1 MTATA
6 MTTVVGRLDNRN
18 ARSSRRRLLPC
29 QVLLCVVLPS
39 LAILQANADPATPSV
54 DSSWILAKLARPAP
68 MSTPFVEVRDSPM
81 LKTPLRIQ
89 GLYSRPDAD
98 TLVREVRA
106 PYAETT
112 TIRAGEAS
120 IVRNG
125 RSPRRF
131 SLSRVPE
138 LAGLQASFGALL
150 SGDSELLTR
159 TYRVKSSGTRQR
171 WTLTMV
177 PKDARLAE
185 RVRDIVLHGRGAELR
200 CIETTPAKGEAQRT
214 LLAGAAR
221 AAVDITDANALIA
234 LCRQDKTG

>member
-1 MTATA
+1 MTAMTKTATA
-6 MTTVVGRLDNRN
+6 RTHANRDQQ
-18 ARSSRRRLLPC
+18 SSLPRMLRC
-29 QVLLCVVLPS
+29 QLLLCAMLPF
-39 LAILQANADPATPSV
+39 LGMAQANADPATPSV
-54 DSSWILAKLARPAP
+54 ESSWILGKLARPAP

-89 GLYSRPDAD
+89 GLYVRPDAD
-98 TLVREVRA
+98 TLVREVRS

-125 RSPRRF
+125 RAPRRF

-150 SGDSELLTR
+150 SGDSALLLR
-159 TYRVKSSGTRQR
+159 SYRIESHGTRHR
-171 WTLTMV
+171 WSLTMV
-177 PKDARLAE
+177 PKDAQLAK

-200 CIETTPAKGEAQRT
+200 CIETTPTKGDAQRT

-221 AAVDITDANALIA
+221 AAIDITDANALIA
-234 LCRQDKTG
+234 LCRQDPTG